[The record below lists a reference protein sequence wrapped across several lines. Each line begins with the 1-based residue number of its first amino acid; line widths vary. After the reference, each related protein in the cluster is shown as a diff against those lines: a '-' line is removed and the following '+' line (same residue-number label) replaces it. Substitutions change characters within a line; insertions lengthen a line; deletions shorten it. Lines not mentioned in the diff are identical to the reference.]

1 MNRADSRGFRL
12 VALLAPALTAACSA
26 GGGNGS
32 VMAMPSATSASTSS
46 TTTSGPVALG
56 PFAQPTIGAP
66 LAASLGGNAPLTA
79 SGASPNF
86 ANLPTGTVFP
96 LNNSGLLSDGNIP
109 TDPAAETVTAFTSP
123 TTLTFLG
130 NKQVGGVNVGTF
142 EFKLGNIDITLTGD
156 GTAATIPN
164 SSNTQIGLF
173 TSNLNYTL
181 LATWIIPAKDAIHV
195 AELGVGVS
203 GYQTPGSAV
212 PTSGTATYLG
222 NGGATGTVATP
233 VGATSVK
240 GDVTVNVNF
249 GAGSFTGALTNMNV
263 ATAGGPAPWNS
274 VNLSG
279 SLSGATLSGS
289 TAATSAPS
297 GSVLPFGTAATGT
310 FNGAL
315 YGPGGEELG
324 AVWSL
329 HDTAGGGSSALGLIG
344 ATKQ

>member
-1 MNRADSRGFRL
+1 MIA
-12 VALLAPALTAACSA
+12 
-26 GGGNGS
+26 
-32 VMAMPSATSASTSS
+32 
-46 TTTSGPVALG
+46 
-56 PFAQPTIGAP
+56 AP

-79 SGASPNF
+79 SGATPNF

-96 LNNSGLLSDGNIP
+96 LNQSNLMSDP
-109 TDPAAETVTAFTSP
+109 MERTVTGFTYASGA
-123 TTLTFLG
+123 TLTFLG
-130 NKQVGGVNVGTF
+130 NKQVSGVNVGTF
-142 EFKLGNIDITLTGD
+142 EFKFANDDITLTGD
-156 GTAATIPN
+156 GSAATIAN
-164 SSNTQIGLF
+164 SGNTQIGLT

-181 LATWIIPAKDAIHV
+181 LATWVIPTNNGLNVTD
-195 AELGVGVS
+195 LGMGVG
-203 GYQTPGSAV
+203 GFQTPASGV

-222 NGGATGTVATP
+222 NGGVTGTVVTA
-233 VGATSVK
+233 VGTT
-240 GDVTVNVNF
+240 TVNGDATVTVNF

-263 ATAGGPAPWNS
+263 ATAAGPAPWNG

-297 GSVLPFGTAATGT
+297 GGVLTFGTAATGT

-315 YGPGGEELG
+315 YGPGGQELG

>member
-1 MNRADSRGFRL
+1 MKQTDSRRFRL
-12 VALLAPALTAACSA
+12 VALLAPVLTAACSA
-26 GGGNGS
+26 GGGNDSG
-32 VMAMPSATSASTSS
+32 MATSGTPSASTSS
-46 TTTSGPVALG
+46 TTGPLALG
-56 PFAQPTIGAP
+56 PFAQPTIAAP

-79 SGASPNF
+79 SGATPNF

-96 LNNSGLLSDGNIP
+96 LNNSGLLSDPVGDF
-109 TDPAAETVTAFTSP
+109 TDVGAGTITAFTSP

-142 EFKLGNIDITLTGD
+142 EFKSSNIDITLTGD
-156 GTAATIPN
+156 GSAATIPN

-195 AELGVGVS
+195 AELGMGVS
-203 GYQTPGSAV
+203 GYQTPGSGV

-222 NGGATGTVATP
+222 NGGATGTVVTSA
-233 VGATSVK
+233 GSTSVK

-249 GAGSFTGALTNMNV
+249 GTGSFSGALTNMNV
-263 ATAGGPAPWNS
+263 ATAAGPAPWNG

-279 SLSGATLSGS
+279 SLSGATLAGS
-289 TAATSAPS
+289 TAATSPPS
-297 GSVLPFGTAATGT
+297 GGVLTFGTAATGT

-315 YGPGGEELG
+315 YGPSGQELG